1 MSESLFSDAKSG
13 ARPARKRGVLARL
26 RNYFLTGLVASVPL
40 IITFYLVFWFIDW
53 VDGWY
58 DALIPAPYHVENY
71 LPFPVPGL
79 GVLFALIVF
88 TLFGAC
94 AANIIGRSV
103 LRFGERLVAQMP
115 VVRAVY
121 GALKQILETIFTT
134 EKMSFQRVGLIQYPR
149 PGLYA
154 LVFIADETRGEIPRR
169 LGEKMSTVFVPTT
182 PNPTSGFLLF
192 VPSGDV
198 LVLDLSVEEAATMI
212 VSLGLVMP
220 DGPAEE
226 AASSAAG
233 TGDAPPSPQ
242 AERE

>member
-1 MSESLFSDAKSG
+1 MSDSLFSDPKSG
-13 ARPARKRGVLARL
+13 IRPARKRGLPARL
-26 RNYFLTGLVASVPL
+26 RNYFLTGVVASVPL
-40 IITFYLVFWFIDW
+40 IITFYLLFWFIDW

-58 DALIPAPYHVENY
+58 DALVPAPYHLENH

-79 GVLFALIVF
+79 GVLFALVAF

-103 LRFGERLVAQMP
+103 LRFGERLVARMP

-134 EKMSFQRVGLIQYPR
+134 EKMSFQRVGLIPYPR

-198 LVLDLSVEEAATMI
+198 MVLDLSVEAAATMI

-220 DGPAEE
+220 DGPAEGVGKEGAE
-226 AASSAAG
+226 ADARE
-233 TGDAPPSPQ
+233 APPV
-242 AERE
+242 AV